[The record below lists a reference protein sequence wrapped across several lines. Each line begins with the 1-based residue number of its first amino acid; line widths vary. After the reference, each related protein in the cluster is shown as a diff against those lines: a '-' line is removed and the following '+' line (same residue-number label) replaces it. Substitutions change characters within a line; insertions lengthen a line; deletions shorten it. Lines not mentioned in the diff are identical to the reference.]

1 MRSSTTYMECA
12 PKSRPWSIGEESTA
26 RPVAPVGT
34 REPGEENGVE
44 AYGESSRADR
54 AGISREELARRP
66 PGACEIAAAPPAAGR
81 HSDRIRSRIRNHSM
95 YGSMYGSCG
104 VDCVRLR
111 DRTSR

>member
-1 MRSSTTYMECA
+1 MRSSTMYMECA

-26 RPVAPVGT
+26 RGT

-66 PGACEIAAAPPAAGR
+66 PGACHVEFAPSTPAAGR

-95 YGSMYGSCG
+95 YGSCS